1 MGRGPVVKSDIN
13 ITPLIDVLLVL
24 LIIFMVVA
32 PVAPRGLDAS
42 LPETRRADDSQGPRE
57 PLVIEVRS
65 EGFALNST
73 PVPSLRELEERLR
86 AVIETRAGVAVFVKA
101 AGDTPGHRVIE
112 AVDAGYGAGAQR
124 VGLLDPDP
132 L

>member
-1 MGRGPVVKSDIN
+1 VKSDIN

-24 LIIFMVVA
+24 LIIFMLVA

-42 LPETRRADDSQGPRE
+42 VPEKSGEPDTHRNRE
-57 PLVIEVRS
+57 PLVVEVRP
-65 EGFALNST
+65 EGFALNSI
-73 PVPSLRELEERLR
+73 PLPSARELEERLR
-86 AVIETRAGVAVFVKA
+86 SVLGPRAGAVVFVKA
-101 AGDTPGHRVIE
+101 AGDVPCHRLVE
-112 AVDAGYGAGAQR
+112 AVDAGHGAGAAR